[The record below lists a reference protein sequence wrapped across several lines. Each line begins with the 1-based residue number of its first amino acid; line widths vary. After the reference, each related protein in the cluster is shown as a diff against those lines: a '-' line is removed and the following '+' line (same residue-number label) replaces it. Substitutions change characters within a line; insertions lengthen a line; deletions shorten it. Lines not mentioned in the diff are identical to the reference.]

1 MMRDDPF
8 DDAAD
13 DAAFE
18 AIINAS
24 TPPQV
29 SMDPDRLAAEEL
41 LASVYDV
48 LDGKVPERPE
58 EPCI

>member
-1 MMRDDPF
+1 MHADPF

-18 AIINAS
+18 AIMNAP

-29 SMDPDRLAAEEL
+29 SMDPDKLAAEEL
-41 LASVYDV
+41 LASIYEAF
-48 LDGKVPERPE
+48 DGKVPEPPE